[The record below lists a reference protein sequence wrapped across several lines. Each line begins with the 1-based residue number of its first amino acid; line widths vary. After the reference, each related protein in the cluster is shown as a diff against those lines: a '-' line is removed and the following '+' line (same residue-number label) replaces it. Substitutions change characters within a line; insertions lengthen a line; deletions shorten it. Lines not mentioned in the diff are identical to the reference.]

1 MKARKDVHIG
11 REIERVLHERG
22 ITVTEFANRI
32 CCHRKNVYDI
42 FTRKSIDIDRLIRIS
57 EALDQTA
64 AILKALITDGVTVNE
79 LYITRLSLEDYY
91 LTITGGK
98 YDA

>member
-11 REIERVLHERG
+11 SEIARVVREKG
-22 ITVTEFANRI
+22 ISITEFAGMI

-57 EALDQTA
+57 EVLDHDF
-64 AILKALITDGVTVNE
+64 ILSAYYPEISTINTDNE
-79 LYITRLSLEDYY
+79 LVFKLLYKD
-91 LTITGGK
+91 GK
-98 YDA
+98 LKVMKE

>member
-11 REIERVLHERG
+11 SEIARVVREKG
-22 ITVTEFANRI
+22 ISITEFAGMI

-57 EALDQTA
+57 EVLDHDF
-64 AILKALITDGVTVNE
+64 ILSAYYPEISIGEGNE
-79 LYITRLSLEDYY
+79 LVFNLLYKD
-91 LTITGGK
+91 GK
-98 YDA
+98 LKVMEG

>member
-11 REIERVLHERG
+11 REIERVLRERG

-57 EALDQTA
+57 EALDYDFILGAYYPGTEQTRGDTEQEFK
-64 AILKALITDGVTVNE
+64 LLYKDGVLRVATE
-79 LYITRLSLEDYY
+79 
-91 LTITGGK
+91 
-98 YDA
+98 